1 MWQMKAINS
10 SKIIFP
16 WISETMSFYSSLQCI
31 IFLLV
36 VALLN
41 VEQRFSQVLSALA
54 LASNNEEK
62 DFARKDDL
70 VIAQGQSWK
79 WNPEKQKKKYQHRKT
94 NNE

>member
-1 MWQMKAINS
+1 
-10 SKIIFP
+10 
-16 WISETMSFYSSLQCI
+16 
-31 IFLLV
+31 LLV

-70 VIAQGQSWK
+70 VIAQGQS
-79 WNPEKQKKKYQHRKT
+79 
-94 NNE
+94 